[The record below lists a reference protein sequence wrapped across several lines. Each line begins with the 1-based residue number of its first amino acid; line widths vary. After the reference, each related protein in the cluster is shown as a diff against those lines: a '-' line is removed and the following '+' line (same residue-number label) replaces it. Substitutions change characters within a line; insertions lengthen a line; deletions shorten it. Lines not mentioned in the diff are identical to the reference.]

1 MRCLDKIL
9 IVDDHPTNVAILEEE
24 LGDNYALSTAL
35 SGEAALRQVIEFQPD
50 LMLLDIMM
58 PGMDGLTVLS
68 ALRQTYS
75 ASALPIIMVTAKH
88 DSTEIVKVLNMG
100 ANDYITKPIDFPA
113 ALARIRIQLI
123 LI

>member
-58 PGMDGLTVLS
+58 PGPPRRKSRQAGRLTPTPLPEGGWRVPVTVSGDRLGGLAVVAGFLHPGR
-68 ALRQTYS
+68 A
-75 ASALPIIMVTAKH
+75 V
-88 DSTEIVKVLNMG
+88 
-100 ANDYITKPIDFPA
+100 
-113 ALARIRIQLI
+113 
-123 LI
+123 